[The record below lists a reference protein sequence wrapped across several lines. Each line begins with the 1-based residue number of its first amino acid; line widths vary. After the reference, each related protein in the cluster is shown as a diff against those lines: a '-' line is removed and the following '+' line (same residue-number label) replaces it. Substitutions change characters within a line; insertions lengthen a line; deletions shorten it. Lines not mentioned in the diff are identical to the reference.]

1 MAEKCQMTIG
11 FLIPRPCENKARSTC
26 IQCGKAICDEHAVIL
41 DTGIV
46 CVACHEGREAVAV
59 TPLVPYLPR
68 ARYREEDFALF
79 EGPEKASDVF
89 AEMS

>member
-1 MAEKCQMTIG
+1 MAKRCEMTIG

-46 CVACHEGREAVAV
+46 CTACHEGIEAVAV
-59 TPLVPYLPR
+59 TPLMRHLPR
-68 ARYREEDFALF
+68 ARYRDEDFALF
-79 EGPEKASDVF
+79 EDTEEAGDVF
-89 AEMS
+89 ADMS